1 MRLQRRLFVIYT
13 VCFLMFMIL
22 CNCKLV
28 SFFSNINTD
37 KKTKIVRVSG
47 RLYSLIYCDSPCIII
62 SRVWQSSSYNSNFY
76 EMLIKQMSLQPT
88 YTLSQKKSVICS
100 AWWLYLFCA
109 ILDFD
114 RNNLY
119 SHFCFS
125 ELLILREKKVCWF
138 TFGPLW
144 STKQKL
150 QIFKKYFKNTIQESC
165 TKKVQFCTRRRKSHF
180 FDAPCIYWIY
190 VWFWKQGTDVFFQ
203 CSILSKPKEYKVIK
217 SD

>member
-37 KKTKIVRVSG
+37 KKTKIERVSG
-47 RLYSLIYCDSPCIII
+47 RLYSLISCDSPCIII

-125 ELLILREKKVCWF
+125 ELLILREKRGLRIF
-138 TFGPLW
+138 
-144 STKQKL
+144 
-150 QIFKKYFKNTIQESC
+150 IFKCRVNVITRTNFFSFLENMTSPSFPGKNNN
-165 TKKVQFCTRRRKSHF
+165 
-180 FDAPCIYWIY
+180 WITTTAHLNNHINHTA
-190 VWFWKQGTDVFFQ
+190 V
-203 CSILSKPKEYKVIK
+203 
-217 SD
+217 